1 MIVFALSALQPTA
14 PAVAGEARQL
24 ERDCSVGP
32 TGNTPLTDLATG
44 SYLEAQ
50 GGLYP
55 LGSNEIPPSH
65 LALGLHAPSLITP
78 LDATGQ
84 PDPAGVIGFAAVG
97 FSNSHREFAEFI
109 RTHGEDSRFEDAV
122 RLVNLAQGGQHI
134 AAWADSRSRAWRQ
147 ADEMLAAA
155 GVTAAQVQVLW
166 VKMAERLGVNPDDGF
181 PANTLRYEE
190 ELSEVLRL
198 LDAQFPN
205 LQVAYISSRAFGGY
219 NTTSSPS
226 PEPIAYEEG
235 FGVKWTI
242 EAQIGRIPEL
252 NADPAAGDVVA
263 PWIAWG
269 PYLWADGVTA
279 RSDGLTW
286 QCRDFRGDGVHTE
299 GTGLAKVAD
308 QLMAFLEIE
317 TYGGPAVQRPRVAGT
332 SHRLGGID
340 PNIDHPRRRRTGSP
354 AAHHGHHTQGFCE
367 RHARTTRRWG
377 RGRLGRGARR
387 GPTGG
392 SGHDEPC
399 GLRAS
404 PGGLDPHWGGNDPA
418 ARCRRGRSRGTQE
431 TKLGAALCWA
441 ARR

>member
-1 MIVFALSALQPTA
+1 MVFALSALQPTA

-65 LALGLHAPSLITP
+65 LALGLQRASLITP

-317 TYGGPAVQRPRVAGT
+317 PTAAPLFSDRELPAPPTDLGESIPTSTIPGAGEPDRPPPTTDTTLRASASDTPAPREGGGEDGSAEGRGEGPQAVPGTTSPAGSELPPVVWILIGAATTLLLGAGVGALVA
-332 SHRLGGID
+332 
-340 PNIDHPRRRRTGSP
+340 RRRRS
-354 AAHHGHHTQGFCE
+354 
-367 RHARTTRRWG
+367 
-377 RGRLGRGARR
+377 
-387 GPTGG
+387 
-392 SGHDEPC
+392 
-399 GLRAS
+399 
-404 PGGLDPHWGGNDPA
+404 
-418 ARCRRGRSRGTQE
+418 
-431 TKLGAALCWA
+431 
-441 ARR
+441 